1 MTCCSRQP
9 AWRPRATGTQTI
21 SSTEDRAHIHKRLKD
36 GMWAALYD
44 RNADAQAPAG
54 GASASLN
61 DMLRFLRLQLGGGTL
76 EGKEIVDEDAV
87 AQTQV
92 PQVIPGPPPSAAA
105 RAGFYG
111 FGWNVSYDD
120 EGRARIGHSGA
131 FELGTATNITFMPS
145 EDIGIVVLTNG
156 QPIGV
161 AEAIGAAFFDVAQN
175 DKQTVDWVGFMGGIF
190 EKMRAADAPAGDYT
204 ATPGN
209 PKPVRDLAAYVGSYG
224 NSYYGPLVVSA
235 ADGGLSMTIGPQA
248 TPINFTLTHFDGDT
262 FSFKTVGENANGLAG
277 AIFTIGEDGLEG
289 RPRLLRPDRAWHLRP
304 GAVRHSADPL
314 KSALMGWAG
323 CAPYSRVWSSRSETG
338 FERGDCGGAPNDRA
352 RFR

>member
-145 EDIGIVVLTNG
+145 EDLGIVVLTNG

-204 ATPGN
+204 AAPGN

-277 AIFTIGEDGLEG
+277 AIFTIGEDGKASKVVLDYY
-289 RPRLLRPDRAWHLRP
+289 DR
-304 GAVRHSADPL
+304 
-314 KSALMGWAG
+314 
-323 CAPYSRVWSSRSETG
+323 TG
-338 FERGDCGGAPNDRA
+338 LGTFVQEQFAIQPIH
-352 RFR
+352 